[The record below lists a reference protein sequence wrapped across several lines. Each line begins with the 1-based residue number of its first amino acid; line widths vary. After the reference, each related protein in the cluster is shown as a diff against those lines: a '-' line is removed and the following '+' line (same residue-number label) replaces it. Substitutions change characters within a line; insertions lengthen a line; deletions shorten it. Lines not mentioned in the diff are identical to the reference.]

1 MATSRLSPCRFFPL
15 LHHLNAPPRA
25 FGTSFS
31 HRIVFPLFPA
41 FDTTQ
46 QIFALRPG
54 TSTLIVV
61 AHWLSDDRG
70 DAYRV
75 NEVGE

>member
-31 HRIVFPLFPA
+31 HRIVFPLFLA
-41 FDTTQ
+41 FVTTQ
-46 QIFALRPG
+46 QIFALRP
-54 TSTLIVV
+54 VV
-61 AHWLSDDRG
+61 AHWLADDRG